1 MDSMIRTYEEINEK
15 IQSSKANVISVFEA
29 KSVIK
34 DKGIKYFLSNFDVVT
49 CASFEMNTNA
59 SLYMSFGQTDP
70 LIYFSEAYLNNV
82 PAYPTGPTDLI
93 LSCVA
98 FSKDKP
104 EYGGAHII
112 EELVGGKDI
121 HLKAAGKNL
130 QVFPNKD
137 FETWFKLDDLNCV
150 NLFLNQA
157 INQNDIVAANSGDV
171 DISSHMGTLIAHLEN
186 STYNSSSFLNPLI
199 NDPLC
204 KTIGVGTRI
213 WIAGGVGYVTGYGT
227 NHNPAQR
234 KNDSGVPVGNAVT
247 LSAIGDLRGMQ
258 KKWIRGGYLKSFSP
272 VLYVGVGVPIP
283 VLDEE
288 IANSLAITDER
299 IHTTMFD
306 FSIPRRTKP
315 ILGQCTYSELRTST
329 VSINKKPTLSAPL
342 SSMSGA
348 IEICNLT
355 KESILNK
362 TLFLSKP
369 LEPVNMNVKQKVLN
383 SRLPELV

>member
-1 MDSMIRTYEEINEK
+1 MVSMIRTYEEINEK
-15 IQSSKANVISVFEA
+15 IESGKANVISAFEA

-34 DKGIKYFLSNFDVVT
+34 DKGVKSFLNNVDVVT

-70 LIYFSEAYLNNV
+70 LIYFSEAYLNDV
-82 PAYPTGPTDLI
+82 LAYPTGPTDLL
-93 LSCVA
+93 LSSVA

-112 EELVGGKDI
+112 EDLVAGKDV
-121 HLKAAGKNL
+121 HLKVSGKNL
-130 QVFPNKD
+130 QVFPNRD
-137 FETWFKLDDLNCV
+137 FETWFKLDDLNCI

-157 INQNDIVAANSGDV
+157 INQNDIVATNSGDI
-171 DISSHMGTLIAHLEN
+171 DINSHMGTLIAHLEN

-204 KTIGVGTRI
+204 KTIGVGTRV
-213 WIAGGVGYVTGYGT
+213 WIAGGVGYITGYGS

-234 KNDSGVPVGNAVT
+234 KNEYGVPVGNAVT
-247 LSAIGDLRGMQ
+247 LSAIGDLRGMK
-258 KKWIRGGYLKSFSP
+258 KKWIRGGYLKSFGP

-283 VLDEE
+283 VLNEE
-288 IANSLAITDER
+288 IVNFLAITDEH

-315 ILGQCTYSELRTST
+315 ILGQCPYSELRTST
-329 VSINKKPTLSAPL
+329 ILINKKSTLSAPL

-355 KESILNK
+355 KEAILEK

-369 LEPVNMNVKQKVLN
+369 LEPINMNVKQKVLN